1 MKTARKKPTAANLR
15 SWRVIILRSKG
26 EYLGSV
32 EAPDRERA
40 EAVAVKLFAL
50 DDDQRRRLL
59 IRLLCGEIGK
69 RSPARKVHSQRGRA
83 RQAGRES
90 ERRSCWPHLQGERRV
105 SRRDGSSPWMWT
117 LFFPHHESR
126 TVGEGFCGVQKSP
139 ACRKEQGEGR
149 KGRSVKGSKLNA
161 F

>member
-83 RQAGRES
+83 RQAGRELVVPPS
-90 ERRSCWPHLQGERRV
+90 TAEQDILPHR
-105 SRRDGSSPWMWT
+105 
-117 LFFPHHESR
+117 
-126 TVGEGFCGVQKSP
+126 
-139 ACRKEQGEGR
+139 
-149 KGRSVKGSKLNA
+149 
-161 F
+161 